1 MHKRFQSRNFFKTHT
16 AALAAVVVM
25 LCAIFSSCSNNIVQT
40 TDAKLSVVFDYD
52 SYEELPKARL
62 SVFVEAES
70 NPNRLETITVTC
82 KECEY
87 VWESD
92 DLVLAQNNEV
102 KYCGLTNIVMP
113 ADEKI
118 PKGEYTVTYLAADNE
133 KKEMKA
139 VLNYDQSFYETKAEN
154 VGVLMN
160 KYLGSRM
167 LTVFG
172 EENKILYYGPRS
184 SQYSDAR
191 GIWNEY
197 RNAQEFQE
205 SWVSS
210 SGNVVCNLPVEKVVP
225 GN

>member
-1 MHKRFQSRNFFKTHT
+1 MYKPFKTGHSFKTHT
-16 AALAAVVVM
+16 AAALVLIV
-25 LCAIFSSCSNNIVQT
+25 LFCSFIISCSNNVIQT

-52 SYEELPKARL
+52 SFEELPKARL

-70 NPNRLETITVTC
+70 NPNRMETITISC

-87 VWESD
+87 IWESD
-92 DLVLAQNNEV
+92 KLVRAQNNDV

-118 PKGEYTVTYLAADNE
+118 PKGEYTVTYLQADNE

-139 VLNYDQSFYETKAEN
+139 ILNYDEAFYETKAEN

-172 EENKILYYGPRS
+172 EEKKILYYGPRS
-184 SQYSDAR
+184 SQFSDAR

-197 RNAQEFQE
+197 RDAQEFQE

>member
-1 MHKRFQSRNFFKTHT
+1 MQKNLLHAKLSKSLFIPALLAFF
-16 AALAAVVVM
+16 
-25 LCAIFSSCSNNIVQT
+25 LCALISSCSDNVIQT

-52 SYEELPKARL
+52 SYDELPKARL

-70 NPNRLETITVTC
+70 DPNRMETITVTC
-82 KECEY
+82 NQTEY
-87 VWESD
+87 IWESD
-92 DLVLAQNNEV
+92 ELVRAQNNEV

-113 ADEKI
+113 PEEKI
-118 PKGEYTVTYLAADNE
+118 PSGDYNITYIQADNE
-133 KKEMKA
+133 KKELKA
-139 VLNYDQSFYETKAEN
+139 LLRYDQAFYETKAAD
-154 VGVLMN
+154 VGLLMQ

-167 LTVFG
+167 LTIYG
-172 EENKILYYGPRS
+172 QDKSILYYGPRT

-197 RNAQEFQE
+197 RDAVEFQE

-210 SGNVVCNLPVEKVVP
+210 AQNVVCNLPLEKVEP